1 VLSYTIARQLKSRE
15 LEIVLEDYE
24 PPAVPIHILHKE
36 PGQTSARVR
45 AVVDFLVQRLRKDP
59 ALAV

>member
-1 VLSYTIARQLKSRE
+1 MIAPQLQAGA

-24 PPAVPIHILHKE
+24 PPAVPIYVLHKE

-45 AVVDFLVQRLRKDP
+45 AVVDYLTQRLRTDP
-59 ALAV
+59 ALAS